1 MPKVGHS
8 EWARDTD
15 EEDRV
20 ELAIRKSGCWDEHI
34 ACVECMSEKSDWRKC
49 QTPLSAFK
57 ECMQKY
63 TQKKK
68 EEEDL
73 LRMLGAST
81 NDKK

>member
-20 ELAIRKSGCWDEHI
+20 ELAIRQSGCWDEHI

-49 QTPLSAFK
+49 QTPVNYSDFGLYSSFLSI
-57 ECMQKY
+57 
-63 TQKKK
+63 
-68 EEEDL
+68 
-73 LRMLGAST
+73 RRR
-81 NDKK
+81 